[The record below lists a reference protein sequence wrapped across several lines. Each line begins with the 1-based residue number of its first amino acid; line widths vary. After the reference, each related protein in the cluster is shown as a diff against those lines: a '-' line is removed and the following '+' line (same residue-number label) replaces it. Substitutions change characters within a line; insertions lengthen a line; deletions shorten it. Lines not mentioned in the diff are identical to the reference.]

1 MTQAVVQRLVPL
13 LVLALGLLVGQ
24 AQVLAQVLAQ
34 APTPQQL
41 REAQARAAN
50 EREAAESAAMR
61 ARALALEERRLA
73 ERRVA
78 IARRVQQAE
87 ARLADVDDQART
99 ANLAALYARNQ
110 VNQRAVALAP
120 LVPVMRRLSLW
131 PAESLLAVPTS
142 AEDAVRGLQLLQALS
157 RRVAED
163 ILALRLAEMDAE
175 RQGAAAAQQAQELAA
190 AQGAAQRLALL
201 LEDEMVEA
209 RQLQSGA
216 NAAEIE
222 AGRRGQEAAARAGTL
237 EAALAQLDRERVAA
251 ARRTQ
256 QEAMTRRLEAPTLPA
271 LPRGGK
277 ALPVAGQAVREFG
290 AAGEGGPAKGT
301 TFQAPAGARVV
312 SPCGGRVS
320 FAGAFRSYGN
330 LLIVDCGDA
339 YHFVLAGLERLDAA
353 AGQRVLAGEPVGVL
367 AAGSGR
373 TRATLYLELRH
384 HGQPVDPRT
393 WFAARG

>member
-1 MTQAVVQRLVPL
+1 MASL
-13 LVLALGLLVGQ
+13 LPWALAFALL
-24 AQVLAQVLAQ
+24 AAPALAQTATQ
-34 APTPQQL
+34 QQL
-41 REAQARAAN
+41 RDAQARAAA
-50 EREAAESAAMR
+50 EREASEAAAMR

-87 ARLADVDDQART
+87 ARLAEVDEQART
-99 ANLAALYARNQ
+99 AGLAALYARNQ

-120 LVPVMRRLSLW
+120 LVPVMRRLTLW

-142 AEDAVRGLQLLQALS
+142 AEDAVRGLQLLQVLS
-157 RRVAED
+157 RKVAED
-163 ILALRLAEMDAE
+163 IMALRLAEQNAE
-175 RQGAAAAQQAQELAA
+175 RQGAAAAQQAQDLAA
-190 AQGAAQRLALL
+190 AQGVAQRLSQQ
-201 LEDEMVEA
+201 LEEEMVEA

-237 EAALAQLDRERVAA
+237 EAALAQLERERLLA

-256 QEAMTRRLEAPTLPA
+256 QEAMTRRLEAPPLPA
-271 LPRGGK
+271 LPRGGR
-277 ALPVAGQAVREFG
+277 ALPVAGTVLREFG
-290 AAGEGGPAKGT
+290 AAGEGGAAKGT

-320 FAGAFRSYGN
+320 FSGPFRSYGN

-339 YHFVLAGLERLDAA
+339 HHFVLAGLDRLDVAP
-353 AGQRVLAGEPVGVL
+353 GQRVLAGEPVGVL
-367 AAGSGR
+367 AAGEGR
-373 TRATLYLELRH
+373 SRATFYLELRH
-384 HGQPVDPRT
+384 HGQPVDARP
-393 WFAARG
+393 WFAVRG

>member
-1 MTQAVVQRLVPL
+1 MRRVAPRLL
-13 LVLALGLLVGQ
+13 LALAVAAAPLG
-24 AQVLAQVLAQ
+24 ATALAQ

-41 REAQARAAN
+41 REAQARVAA
-50 EREAAESAAMR
+50 EREAAEAAAMR
-61 ARALALEERRLA
+61 ARAMALEERRLA

-87 ARLADVDDQART
+87 ARLAEVDEQART

-110 VNQRAVALAP
+110 VNQRAMTLAP

-142 AEDAVRGLQLLQALS
+142 AEDAVRGLQLLQVLS

-163 ILALRLAEMDAE
+163 IMALRLAELDAE
-175 RQGAAAAQQAQELAA
+175 RQGAVAAQQGQELAA
-190 AQGAAQRLALL
+190 AQAAAQRLAQQ

-216 NAAEIE
+216 NAAEID

-237 EAALAQLDRERVAA
+237 EAALAQLERERLAA

-256 QEAMTRRLEAPTLPA
+256 QEAMTHRLEAPPLPA

-320 FAGAFRSYGN
+320 FAGPFRSYGN

-339 YHFVLAGLERLDAA
+339 YHFVLAGLDRLDVA

-367 AAGSGR
+367 AAGEGR
-373 TRATLYLELRH
+373 SRATLYLELRH

>member
-1 MTQAVVQRLVPL
+1 MGGLPR
-13 LVLALGLLVGQ
+13 LALAVALPLALLAAAGL
-24 AQVLAQVLAQ
+24 APHPAAAQ
-34 APTPQQL
+34 ATQQQL
-41 REAQARAAN
+41 RDAQARAAA
-50 EREAAESAAMR
+50 EREAAEAAAMR

-87 ARLADVDDQART
+87 ARLAEVDDQART
-99 ANLAALYARNQ
+99 ASLAALYARNQ

-131 PAESLLAVPTS
+131 PAESLLAVPTG
-142 AEDAVRGLQLLQALS
+142 AEDAVRGLQLLQVLS
-157 RRVAED
+157 RRVADD
-163 ILALRLAEMDAE
+163 IMALRLAEMNAE
-175 RQGAAAAQQAQELAA
+175 RQGALAAQQAQELAA
-190 AQGAAQRLALL
+190 AQGAAQRLAQQ
-201 LEDEMVEA
+201 LEEEMVEA
-209 RQLQSGA
+209 RQLASGA

-237 EAALAQLDRERVAA
+237 EQALAQLERERVVA
-251 ARRTQ
+251 ARRAQ
-256 QEAMTRRLEAPTLPA
+256 QEAMSRRLEAPPLPA

-277 ALPVAGQAVREFG
+277 AQPVAGQVTREYG
-290 AAGEGGPAKGT
+290 SAGEGGPARGT

-339 YHFVLAGLERLDAA
+339 YHFVLAGLERLDVAP
-353 AGQRVLAGEPVGVL
+353 GQRVLAGEPVGVL
-367 AAGSGR
+367 AAGEGR

-384 HGQPVDPRT
+384 HGQPVDARP

>member
-1 MTQAVVQRLVPL
+1 MSQAVARLM
-13 LVLALGLLVGQ
+13 LVLALGLLAAPG
-24 AQVLAQVLAQ
+24 LAQ
-34 APTPQQL
+34 APMPQQL
-41 REAQARAAN
+41 REAQARAAA
-50 EREAAESAAMR
+50 EREAAEAAAMR

-87 ARLADVDDQART
+87 ARLAEVDDQART

-157 RRVAED
+157 RKVAED
-163 ILALRLAEMDAE
+163 IMALRLAEMNAE

-190 AQGAAQRLALL
+190 AQGAAQRLAQQ

-209 RQLQSGA
+209 RQLASGA

-237 EAALAQLDRERVAA
+237 EAALAQLERERVAA
-251 ARRTQ
+251 ARRAQ
-256 QEAMTRRLEAPTLPA
+256 QEAMTRRLEAPPLPA

-277 ALPVAGQAVREFG
+277 ALPVAGQAMREFG
-290 AAGEGGPAKGT
+290 APGEGGPAKGT

-339 YHFVLAGLERLDAA
+339 YHFVLAGLDRLDVA

-367 AAGSGR
+367 AVAEGR
-373 TRATLYLELRH
+373 SRATLYLELRH
-384 HGQPVDPRT
+384 HGQPVDSRP